1 MGIGSANTPLGH
13 AIILIPIQL
22 LESQTGLSVNIMAY
36 SAFGI
41 VTGLLIF
48 AALILVYRL
57 LYRPDLNKLRHY
69 DATRLRSDLQPMSVQ
84 EKISAVLFV
93 VVIVIWLL
101 QGFLKDIA
109 PHRRRVYL
117 CAGQCGACDG
127 GHRDP
132 LPDQGGRQA
141 HYGL

>member
-1 MGIGSANTPLGH
+1 
-13 AIILIPIQL
+13 
-22 LESQTGLSVNIMAY
+22 MAY

-93 VVIVIWLL
+93 VVIVTWLL

-109 PHRRRVYL
+109 PTV
-117 CAGQCGACDG
+117 G
-127 GHRDP
+127 GYISALGNAVP
-132 LPDQGGRQA
+132 VMVA
-141 HYGL
+141 T

>member
-1 MGIGSANTPLGH
+1 MLVLGLGIAVGIGSANTPLGH

-69 DATRLRSDLQPMSVQ
+69 DATRLRSDLQPWQRAGEDLRGPVRGGHRDLAPPGLP
-84 EKISAVLFV
+84 E
-93 VVIVIWLL
+93 
-101 QGFLKDIA
+101 GHR

-117 CAGQCGACDG
+117 CSWAMRC
-127 GHRDP
+127 
-132 LPDQGGRQA
+132 L
-141 HYGL
+141 